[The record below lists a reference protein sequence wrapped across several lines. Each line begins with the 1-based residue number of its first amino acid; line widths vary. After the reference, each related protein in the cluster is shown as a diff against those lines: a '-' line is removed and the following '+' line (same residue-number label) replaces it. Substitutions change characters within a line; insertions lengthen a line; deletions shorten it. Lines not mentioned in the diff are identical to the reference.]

1 MKTVLFKAFA
11 DNRDPASLSSRL
23 RRKRLAF
30 FLSLAA
36 RLDKPATIL
45 DIGGTEDF
53 WRATIV
59 DTERG
64 IQVTLL
70 NLSEQSLSSPNFT
83 SVKGDARGLQFPDAS
98 FDIVFS
104 NSVIEHVGD
113 FEDQRKMAEEV
124 RRVGKRYFVQ
134 TPNLYFPI
142 EPHFLFPFFQF
153 MPLVTRAWL
162 LRRFKLGWF
171 DREPDPKRAQAIVE
185 SVRLLS
191 KKEMLALFPSSCL
204 FEEKFFGLTKS
215 FVAYSGWR

>member
-23 RRKRLAF
+23 RRNRLAF

-45 DIGGTEDF
+45 DIGG
-53 WRATIV
+53 A
-59 DTERG
+59 ERG
-64 IQVTLL
+64 IHVTLL

-98 FDIVFS
+98 FDVVFS
-104 NSVIEHVGD
+104 NSIIEPVGD

-124 RRVGKRYFVQ
+124 RRVGKRYFIQ

-171 DREPDPKRAQAIVE
+171 DRDEARSKTCTVNCRERPLIKQKGNARAIPV
-185 SVRLLS
+185 
-191 KKEMLALFPSSCL
+191 KLFI
-204 FEEKFFGLTKS
+204 
-215 FVAYSGWR
+215 